1 MSKNVVVVILMR
13 GYRAGNSSSPGF
25 GTGSCPNTHTIPI
38 FSSVFPL
45 GILSLL
51 NNKFSPNFLCFSSL
65 AFYRPFGTKSND
77 FFEAIKEILDSRE
90 YRKPGKL
97 GTKES

>member
-51 NNKFSPNFLCFSSL
+51 TNKFSPNFLCFSSL
-65 AFYRPFGTKSND
+65 AFYRPFGND
-77 FFEAIKEILDSRE
+77 FLKAMKEFLGSRE
-90 YRKPGKL
+90 SRTPGRL
-97 GTKES
+97 GM

>member
-45 GILSLL
+45 GISSLL
-51 NNKFSPNFLCFSSL
+51 TNKFSPNFLCLSTL
-65 AFYRPFGTKSND
+65 AFYGLFGTKSND
-77 FFEAIKEILDSRE
+77 FFDAMKEILDSRE
-90 YRKPGKL
+90 SRKPGKQ
-97 GTKES
+97 GM

>member
-51 NNKFSPNFLCFSSL
+51 TNKFSPNFLRFSSL
-65 AFYRPFGTKSND
+65 TFYGPFGTKSNA
-77 FFEAIKEILDSRE
+77 FFEVLKEILDSRE
-90 YRKPGKL
+90 SRKPGKL
-97 GTKES
+97 RM

>member
-65 AFYRPFGTKSND
+65 TFYGPFGTKSNA
-77 FFEAIKEILDSRE
+77 FFEVLKEILDSRKS
-90 YRKPGKL
+90 RKPGKL
-97 GTKES
+97 RM

>member
-51 NNKFSPNFLCFSSL
+51 TKKFSPNFLCFSSL
-65 AFYRPFGTKSND
+65 AFYGPFGTKSND
-77 FFEAIKEILDSRE
+77 FFKALEDILGSRE
-90 YRKPGKL
+90 SKKPGKL
-97 GTKES
+97 GV